1 MSASDPFRGLDP
13 EAGERV
19 LAEFRPDKA
28 AYWRSHLVIAV
39 LGGIIAGLVLIV
51 MRNPDPWVGPVAAF
65 AALAL
70 RGWYLQSE
78 VLGLSWTL
86 TDRRLVLPHG
96 RAFRLNRI
104 SQARKFLSDVQIITL
119 DGDKHLIRY
128 PRDAGA
134 VVSAIET
141 ARTGRHS

>member
-86 TDRRLVLPHG
+86 TDRRLILPHG

>member
-86 TDRRLVLPHG
+86 TDRRLILPHG

-141 ARTGRHS
+141 ARTGRRS

>member
-1 MSASDPFRGLDP
+1 MSAADPFRGLDP

-39 LGGIIAGLVLIV
+39 AGGVIAGLVLIV
-51 MRNPDPWVGPVAAF
+51 MANPDPWVGPVAAF

-78 VLGLSWTL
+78 VLGMIWTL
-86 TDRRLVLPHG
+86 TDRRLILPGG
-96 RAFRLNRI
+96 RVFRLNRI
-104 SQARKFLSDVQIITL
+104 TKVRKFLSDVQIVTL

-128 PRDAGA
+128 PADAGA
-134 VVSAIET
+134 VVDVLQA
-141 ARTGRHS
+141 AGAGR